1 MFLQSMK
8 SIYFLKNNLVNHIL
22 LRQPSSYKNFYSE
35 TMITRTPNTM
45 TNGKKKETKK
55 CRRKRILKK
64 QKMECEERVSSLYLD
79 QATASISV

>member
-1 MFLQSMK
+1 
-8 SIYFLKNNLVNHIL
+8 LVNHIL

-55 CRRKRILKK
+55 C
-64 QKMECEERVSSLYLD
+64 
-79 QATASISV
+79 